1 MSTISR
7 TLRTALNSTPIS
19 RAVVA
24 RSYSGYGFDASNP
37 SSSSSA
43 GPSGWRDEAS
53 NPVIRDQLV
62 PIVVEQTV
70 SRLSAGSSLIHTAD
84 DKARGERS
92 YDIYSRLL
100 RERVIFL
107 GPVRSLCPKLMQER
121 GLMKGIRH
129 AINTP
134 YSSTLIP
141 RS

>member
-1 MSTISR
+1 MSTIAR
-7 TLRTALNSTPIS
+7 TLRTALTSSSIS
-19 RAVVA
+19 RPVLA
-24 RSYSGYGFDASNP
+24 RNYHGYGFDASSP

-43 GPSGWRDEAS
+43 GPSGSRDGAS

-70 SRLSAGSSLIHTAD
+70 SRLAAGSAQIRKAD
-84 DKARGERS
+84 VKARGERS

-107 GPVRSLCPKLMQER
+107 GPVRPFHPELMR
-121 GLMKGIRH
+121 GGLMKGIRH

-134 YSSTLIP
+134 HSTAPLP